1 MTALIGN
8 RIGSKAGIELTL
20 DEACDAVE
28 NAYENDEDVNPLLA
42 TAFQPNAHD
51 CGMAKVAAR

>member
-8 RIGSKAGIELTL
+8 RIGSKAGIELTR

-28 NAYENDEDVNPLLA
+28 SAYETMKTLIP
-42 TAFQPNAHD
+42 F
-51 CGMAKVAAR
+51 